1 MIVITPIKLLIIL
14 LFLVIMVAL
23 FISGRAI
30 TQEKKRDD
38 HSDAFRALSWRVGLS
53 LATFVLLIAAMFMG
67 AIKPNP
73 TPGTEGAQ
81 SQTQALPAE

>member
-1 MIVITPIKLLIIL
+1 MIVITPIKLLIIA
-14 LFLVIMVAL
+14 LFLVITVAL

-38 HSDAFRALSWRVGLS
+38 NSDAFRALSWRVGLS
-53 LATFVLLIAAMFMG
+53 LLTFALLLVAMFMG

-73 TPGTEGAQ
+73 TPGSASSPTQ
-81 SQTQALPAE
+81 SQPQLPE

>member
-1 MIVITPIKLLIIL
+1 MIVITPIKLLIIA
-14 LFLVIMVAL
+14 LFLVVAIAL

-38 HSDAFRALSWRVGLS
+38 NSDAFRALSWRVGLS
-53 LATFVLLIAAMFMG
+53 LLTFALLLIAMFMG

-73 TPGTEGAQ
+73 TPGTEKPVGSSQ
-81 SQTQALPAE
+81 SQTAE

>member
-1 MIVITPIKLLIIL
+1 MIVITPIKLLIIA
-14 LFLVIMVAL
+14 LFLVITVAL

-38 HSDAFRALSWRVGLS
+38 NSDAFRALSWRVGLS
-53 LATFVLLIAAMFMG
+53 LLTFALLLVAMFMG

-73 TPGTEGAQ
+73 TPGSESYPTQ
-81 SQTQALPAE
+81 SQPQLPE